1 MSYLQIYDVDPK
13 MCLLYDFSHENV
25 GNSENIS
32 AIVYFFKHIYP
43 ILQENP
49 QKVTL
54 EYADGARIEKKTCKI
69 DRHFPAFSFFGEH
82 SSDFYIKRMG
92 PMT

>member
-1 MSYLQIYDVDPK
+1 MSYLQVYDIDHK

-43 ILQENP
+43 ILHENT

-54 EYADGARIEKKTCKI
+54 KYADGARIEKNL
-69 DRHFPAFSFFGEH
+69 
-82 SSDFYIKRMG
+82 
-92 PMT
+92 

>member
-1 MSYLQIYDVDPK
+1 

-25 GNSENIS
+25 GNSGNIS

-54 EYADGARIEKKTCKI
+54 EYADGARIEKNL
-69 DRHFPAFSFFGEH
+69 
-82 SSDFYIKRMG
+82 
-92 PMT
+92 

>member
-1 MSYLQIYDVDPK
+1 MSYLQIYDVDLK

-25 GNSENIS
+25 GNSGNIS

-54 EYADGARIEKKTCKI
+54 EYADGARIEKNL
-69 DRHFPAFSFFGEH
+69 
-82 SSDFYIKRMG
+82 
-92 PMT
+92 

>member
-1 MSYLQIYDVDPK
+1 

-25 GNSENIS
+25 GNSGNIS

-54 EYADGARIEKKTCKI
+54 EYADGARIEKKLVKLI
-69 DRHFPAFSFFGEH
+69 VIFLRFHFSGSTLLTSI
-82 SSDFYIKRMG
+82 SSVWDQWPR
-92 PMT
+92 